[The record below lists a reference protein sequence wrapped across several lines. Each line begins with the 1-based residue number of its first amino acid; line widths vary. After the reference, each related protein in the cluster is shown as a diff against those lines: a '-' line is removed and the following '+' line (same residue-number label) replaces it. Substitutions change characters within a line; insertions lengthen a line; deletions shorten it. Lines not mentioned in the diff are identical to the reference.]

1 MYRCYSSVLAN
12 MVMEIHNI
20 KEEGTRKKKK
30 KLVKFS
36 KVKISSQAEL
46 CRKQNRQDR
55 TLTNIGMIH

>member
-1 MYRCYSSVLAN
+1 MYRCYSSVLVD

-30 KLVKFS
+30 KLVKIS

-55 TLTNIGMIH
+55 TLTNIQMIH